1 MEEETSRKTRS
12 SVTSL
17 RELPPEPS
25 TRTSNNNDKAAFSG
39 FKNPLFVGEKD
50 SSIASTKVEYA
61 KVNKKRPTPQQ
72 QQQQHDHKSQ
82 NGTLNPNSSL
92 GFYEEIPHDHNPTTN
107 NTSGMRDS
115 NQNDIP
121 YDKDI
126 RIRSPNDD
134 GVYSEIDQPETIK
147 TNRNKEKKKLDRIAS
162 AKGSFHDL
170 KFDTTTPINERLAG
184 NGSDGNNKVPIYHNS
199 SIPTTPIT
207 TLGDLTNLTTSPNIY
222 EDAPRSN
229 AMDSLPNNNQQDQ
242 IYQQPV
248 VQPHSTD
255 SIYNVPPSS
264 PISETYDLVPQQQN
278 RKRNTRSCSIYA
290 NFRRPVPAEI
300 SLKRLPFTLR
310 NHNNARDPNAKNH
323 ASPAFYLL
331 LANHYLQQTNN
342 NDRGETE
349 MEDELLA
356 KARILMRTAEDMW
369 SGLDDN
375 GVGTSVD
382 EAGYIL
388 KSALRKDDI
397 AFKMGEEKSWNTD
410 EQIGG
415 ISPYDALYSIY
426 NNCIESTKKSCLVL
440 TFSQGK
446 ICICLFDGH
455 GNQTFL
461 DYNIH
466 FKNNKQ
472 STVEAIEDPECGGVV
487 VKCSKRNSDSM
498 LNFIL
503 TNMCLEMKADARC
516 GNAVPMYH
524 KHHYLGETSPP
535 QDFI

>member
-1 MEEETSRKTRS
+1 MEEQGTSRRTKS

-17 RELPPEPS
+17 RELPPEPTS
-25 TRTSNNNDKAAFSG
+25 TKHSNNKAALTG

-61 KVNKKRPTPQQ
+61 KVNKKRPTQQ
-72 QQQQHDHKSQ
+72 NQQDELKPSD
-82 NGTLNPNSSL
+82 GTLNPNSSL
-92 GFYEEIPHDHNPTTN
+92 GFYEEIPHDHKPTNNN
-107 NTSGMRDS
+107 NTSTSLRD
-115 NQNDIP
+115 DIP
-121 YDKDI
+121 QRGESDRK
-126 RIRSPNDD
+126 SPNDD
-134 GVYSEIDQPETIK
+134 GIYSEIDQPDTDK
-147 TNRNKEKKKLDRIAS
+147 VNKNKKKLDRIAS

-170 KFDTTTPINERLAG
+170 KFDTTTPTNERLAG
-184 NGSDGNNKVPIYHNS
+184 NGTDGNNKVPIYHNS

-207 TLGDLTNLTTSPNIY
+207 TLGDPTNLTTLPNVY

-229 AMDSLPNNNQQDQ
+229 AMDSLSSNPQRQQT
-242 IYQQPV
+242 YQAPV

-264 PISETYDLVPQQQN
+264 PISETYDLVPQQQD
-278 RKRNTRSCSIYA
+278 RKRNTRSGSVYA
-290 NFRRPVPAEI
+290 NYRRPVPVEI
-300 SLKRLPFTLR
+300 SLQRLPFTLR
-310 NHNNARDPNAKNH
+310 NYNNSRDPNTENH
-323 ASPAFYLL
+323 ATPAFYLL
-331 LANHYLQQTNN
+331 LANYYLQQTNN
-342 NDRGETE
+342 NNESG
-349 MEDELLA
+349 MEDDILA

-410 EQIGG
+410 ERIGG
-415 ISPYDALYSIY
+415 VSPYDALHPIY
-426 NNCIESTKKSCLVL
+426 DKCIESTKKSCLVL
-440 TFSQGK
+440 TFSQAK
-446 ICICLFDGH
+446 SCICLFDGQ
-455 GNQTFL
+455 GNQIFL

-466 FKNNKQ
+466 YKNNKQ
-472 STVEAIEDPECGGVV
+472 ATVEAIDDPECGGVV

-503 TNMCLEMKADARC
+503 TNMCLEMKADSRC
-516 GNAVPMYH
+516 GNAVPVHH
-524 KHHYLGETSPP
+524 KHQYLGETSPP